1 MNNEILKKTKMKK
14 LVEAHTNNI
23 EISNM
28 NLKDKYTNFEQS
40 KLQESKTLLYEIKE
54 KPKYFKRYS
63 RGRIVKVSFG
73 VNIGSE
79 FSGDHFAIVVS
90 KNDTAYNPVLHVIPI
105 TSKFHK
111 NYLNIG
117 SALINEE
124 YIKELNDLYNST
136 EISDKDKKKIT
147 TCLKYYKSR
156 DNYIS
161 YAAIE
166 HMKTVSKLSI
176 MKPINEY
183 DYITK
188 LKLSN
193 DLLEELNEE
202 IIKEFTISKLK

>member
-1 MNNEILKKTKMKK
+1 ME
-14 LVEAHTNNI
+14 
-23 EISNM
+23 
-28 NLKDKYTNFEQS
+28 
-40 KLQESKTLLYEIKE
+40 
-54 KPKYFKRYS
+54 
-63 RGRIVKVSFG
+63 
-73 VNIGSE
+73 
-79 FSGDHFAIVVS
+79 
-90 KNDTAYNPVLHVIPI
+90 
-105 TSKFHK
+105 HK

-124 YIKELNDLYNST
+124 YIEELNNLYNST
-136 EISDKDKKKIT
+136 EISDKDKKKINI
-147 TCLKYYKSR
+147 CLKYYKNR

-166 HMKTVSKLSI
+166 HMKTISKLSI

-193 DLLEELNEE
+193 DLLEKLNEE